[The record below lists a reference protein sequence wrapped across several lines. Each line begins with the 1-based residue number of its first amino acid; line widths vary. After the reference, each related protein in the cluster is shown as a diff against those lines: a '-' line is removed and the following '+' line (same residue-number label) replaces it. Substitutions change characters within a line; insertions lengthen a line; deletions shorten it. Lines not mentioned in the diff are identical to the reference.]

1 MCYNVDN
8 KVELKA
14 GHKDSS
20 VNLTSTNIRIFEK
33 RLINSILFLHIFHM
47 HASNM
52 NEKRDKNR
60 EDKTAPKYDGRESLL
75 YEGEHHQRQRHLGE
89 SKVNMTLS
97 LVK

>member
-1 MCYNVDN
+1 
-8 KVELKA
+8 
-14 GHKDSS
+14 
-20 VNLTSTNIRIFEK
+20 
-33 RLINSILFLHIFHM
+33 M
-47 HASNM
+47 HVSNM

-97 LVK
+97 LVKWGESEGARVESGDQEIKRSNG